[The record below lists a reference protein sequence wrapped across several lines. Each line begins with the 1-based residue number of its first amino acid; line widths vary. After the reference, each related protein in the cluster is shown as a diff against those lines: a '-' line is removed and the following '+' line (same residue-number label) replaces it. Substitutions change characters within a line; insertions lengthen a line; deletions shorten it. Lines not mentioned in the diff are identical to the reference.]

1 MKVYAL
7 TTLLLAGCTSI
18 VGNHNTVERH
28 GPCDVTL
35 LGACESAG
43 TSTSSTKDKTSHEGD
58 RPRVIDLRREP
69 TLSTGDTVIKTEG
82 DTPQ

>member
-43 TSTSSTKDKTSHEGD
+43 DNTSSTKDKTSHEGD

-69 TLSTGDTVIKTEG
+69 TLSTGTTIIEAEG
-82 DTPQ
+82 ETPQ